1 MPFYG
6 DMTLVEEF
14 VHRKLIAEIYRAL
27 QGGRCEKCDLD
38 HDPEDRTCSSCGDE
52 IFPSIVY
59 PIKVS
64 GSDIGFSGDDLE
76 QAKELAR
83 AWIDHLLD
91 DGEDPEIEIELDAP
105 PPDKKD
111 GRKRKKRRVWDQAP
125 GAKNEALIEQVRSLG
140 WGKKAL
146 AILRGSV

>member
-6 DMTLVEEF
+6 DMTIVEEF
-14 VHRKLIAEIYRAL
+14 VYRKIVAEIYRAVK
-27 QGGRCEKCDLD
+27 GGRCEKCDLD
-38 HDPEDRTCSSCGDE
+38 HEPEDDFCSSCGDG
-52 IFPSIVY
+52 ILPSVVY
-59 PIKVS
+59 PIMVS
-64 GSDIGFSGDDLE
+64 GSQIDFEGDDLE

-91 DGEDPEIEIELDAP
+91 NGDMPMIEIELEEEP
-105 PPDKKD
+105 RKKKE
-111 GRKRKKRRVWDQAP
+111 GRKRKKRQVWDQAP

-146 AILRGSV
+146 SILLSK